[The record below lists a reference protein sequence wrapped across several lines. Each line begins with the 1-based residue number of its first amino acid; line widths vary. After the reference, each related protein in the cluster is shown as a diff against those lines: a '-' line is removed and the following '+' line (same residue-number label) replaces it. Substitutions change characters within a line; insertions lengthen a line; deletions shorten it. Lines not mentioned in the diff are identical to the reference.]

1 VNLPDKTTDDRRL
14 APAAGGAAGIGC
26 PDAAAPS
33 GEPLAVD
40 VQALLARGRRW
51 GGAAIVAWV
60 LAFLIWAVWAPIAGA
75 VVGQGLVTVE
85 ASRQTVTHRD
95 GGTVLEI
102 LVREGDVVR
111 RGQTLLLLEDAR
123 VDATVD
129 ALRAQ
134 LAAEQLRRSRLEAEA
149 ALQPSWQARV
159 EGTDARLGETIG
171 RERAAFE
178 ARRRTWQGQAA
189 AARGQIAD
197 LDAEIAAHRR
207 HIEAS
212 AEAVALLREE
222 LASNEALLEE
232 NFVNRARVLT
242 IRRGVTEYEAR
253 IQASRAELAQAS
265 QRRTE
270 LAGRIDSLRDAY
282 VQTASEDLRD
292 ATARVV
298 DLEEKLRAAKDSARR
313 QRVDAP
319 TDGRLVDLR
328 VNTVG
333 SAIGALEPIV
343 DIVPAGQPL
352 VVEVRLSPSAA
363 SDVVPGQAA
372 EVRVLSGHQR
382 AEALLP
388 ARITHVAGD
397 ALTDARTGMPYV
409 TVQAEVDAAAVA
421 AAEMESL
428 VAPGRAAEVYVRTV
442 ERSPLGFLMEPL
454 VAGMRRAFR
463 EH

>member
-1 VNLPDKTTDDRRL
+1 MNPPDETAGDRRL
-14 APAAGGAAGIGC
+14 APAAAAAAGFGHTG
-26 PDAAAPS
+26 AVAPP
-33 GEPLAVD
+33 GEPLAID

-51 GGAAIVAWV
+51 GGAAIIAWA
-60 LAFLIWAVWAPIAGA
+60 LAFVTWAVWAPIAGA

-102 LVREGDVVR
+102 LVREGEVVR

-129 ALRAQ
+129 ALSAQ
-134 LAAEQLRRSRLEAEA
+134 LAAERLRRSRLEAEA
-149 ALQPSWQARV
+149 AMQPSWQAPV
-159 EGTDARLGETIG
+159 DGTDVRLAEAIA

-178 ARRRTWQGQAA
+178 ARRRTWQGQAS
-189 AARGQIAD
+189 AARAQIAD
-197 LDAEIAAHRR
+197 LDAEMGAHRR

-212 AEAVALLREE
+212 DEAVALLREE
-222 LASNEALLEE
+222 LASNEALLVE

-265 QRRTE
+265 QRRSE

-282 VQTASEDLRD
+282 VQSASEDLRD
-292 ATARVV
+292 ATARIV
-298 DLEEKLRAAKDSARR
+298 DLEEKLRAAQDSARR

-319 TDGRLVDLR
+319 ADGRLVDLR

-352 VVEVRLSPSAA
+352 VVEVRLAPSAA
-363 SDVVPGQAA
+363 SDVAPGQAA
-372 EVRVLSGHQR
+372 EVRMLSGHQR

-409 TVQAEVDAAAVA
+409 MVQAEVDAAAVA
-421 AAEMESL
+421 AADMGSL
-428 VAPGRAAEVYVRTV
+428 VAPGRAAEVYIRTV
-442 ERSPLGFLMEPL
+442 ERSPLGFLMDPL